1 MSMPQSPEAAVPDW
15 SALAP
20 VNPRRRWLP
29 WMQSLSLSSAVV
41 LSAVVGSSDRVLAAP
56 PETAPAAVLEFVADL
71 DAAASQAD
79 VSQVMQYYSPEF
91 RSADGLSYRDM
102 ENALT
107 TLWEQYPGLTY
118 ETQLLSWEQDGD
130 AIVTETMTL
139 ITGTPL
145 VGDRS
150 FDFTSTLEA
159 RQRLVGSEIVEQEI
173 LAEETVLMS
182 GSNPPTVQINLPASV
197 TMGRSFTFDA
207 IVIEPLAGERLMGVA
222 IDEPVDLAGY
232 LDPMDVELTVLPAG
246 GLFKIGQAP
255 STPGSRWISAVLVRE
270 DGITMVT
277 RRLHIVRP
285 GEGS

>member
-1 MSMPQSPEAAVPDW
+1 
-15 SALAP
+15 
-20 VNPRRRWLP
+20 
-29 WMQSLSLSSAVV
+29 MQSLSLSSAVV
-41 LSAVVGSSDRVLAAP
+41 LSAVVGSGDRLMAAP
-56 PETAPAAVLEFVADL
+56 PETAPDSVLEFITNL
-71 DAAASQAD
+71 DAAANQAD
-79 VSQVMQYYSPEF
+79 VRQVMQHYSPEF

-102 ENALT
+102 ENTLT

-145 VGDRS
+145 VGDRP
-150 FDFTSTLEA
+150 FEFTSTLEA
-159 RQRLVGSEIVEQEI
+159 RQRLVDSEIVEQEI

-182 GSNPPTVQINLPASV
+182 GSNPPTVQINLPTSV
-197 TMGRSFTFDA
+197 TIGRSFSFDA
-207 IVIEPLAGERLMGVA
+207 IVMEPLAGERLMGVA

-232 LDPMDVELTVLPAG
+232 LDPMDVQLTVLPAG

-255 STPGSRWISAVLVRE
+255 VTPGSRWISAVLVRE

-285 GEGS
+285 GEAPRGS